1 MKVVLLSIQSIKNM
15 NMQQYDSAESG
26 YLMGGFE
33 GIDLTFTE
41 VEVLWQTNHHLLA
54 RAKRYGRWWMLK
66 TLKQD
71 VAEQTIYQQ
80 MLRKEMEMLMH
91 LQHPYI
97 VQTVGLER
105 VEGLGMCIVMEY
117 VDGMRL
123 SEWLK
128 LPQNRENRYK
138 LTIQLLEAMEYVHA
152 SGMVHR
158 DLKPENILVT
168 RNGANIKLIDFGLAD
183 NDHMAILKQ
192 PAGTAEYIAPEQAVH
207 AIPDARNDIYSLGK
221 IIRLLLPERSF
232 KSIACRCLKPID
244 SRYQNVPQLIR
255 AIQSRKSSKQ
265 RIPIAFSI
273 ALIVVL
279 TAGLTVQTWKL
290 QKRDSERMRVQ
301 TAIEVGIEKVDK
313 AFQQSG
319 LTERLDTCTN
329 FVFISD
335 YFYAHSLDG
344 SNAANAYLDSIRSS
358 FSQIEMSE
366 ISIAIHLRVGELQKA
381 WTDKLT
387 ELTTKMLE

>member
-1 MKVVLLSIQSIKNM
+1 M
-15 NMQQYDSAESG
+15 NMQQYDSTESG

-97 VQTVGLER
+97 AQTVGLEL

-128 LPQNRENRYK
+128 MPQNMENRYK

-152 SGMVHR
+152 TGMVHR
-158 DLKPENILVT
+158 DLKPGNILVT

-192 PAGTAEYIAPEQAVH
+192 PAGTADYIAPEQATN
-207 AIPDARNDIYSLGK
+207 AIPDVRNDIYSLGK
-221 IIRLLLPERSF
+221 IIRLLLPERTF
-232 KSIACRCLKPID
+232 KAVACKCLKPID
-244 SRYQNVPQLIR
+244 IRYQNVGQLLK
-255 AIQSRKSSKQ
+255 AIKSRRQNKRYMATTLAFIVIICLMVALGIQTRELQTQKQ
-265 RIPIAFSI
+265 Q
-273 ALIVVL
+273 
-279 TAGLTVQTWKL
+279 QTRL
-290 QKRDSERMRVQ
+290 HY
-301 TAIEVGIEKVDK
+301 AIEVGIEKVDK

>member
-1 MKVVLLSIQSIKNM
+1 M
-15 NMQQYDSAESG
+15 NMQQYDSTDSG
-26 YLMGGFE
+26 YLMDGFE
-33 GIDLTFTE
+33 SIGIAFTD
-41 VEVLWQTNHHLLA
+41 VELLWQTNHHLLA
-54 RAKRYGRWWMLK
+54 RSKRYGRWWMLK
-66 TLKQD
+66 ALKRD

-80 MLRKEMEMLMH
+80 MLRKELEMLMH

-117 VDGMRL
+117 VDGVRL
-123 SEWLK
+123 GEWLK
-128 LPQNRENRYK
+128 MPQNMENRYK

-168 RNGANIKLIDFGLAD
+168 RNGGNVKLIDFGLAD

-207 AIPDARNDIYSLGK
+207 AIPDTRNDIYSLGK

-244 SRYQNVPQLIR
+244 SRYQNVTQLIR

-273 ALIVVL
+273 ALIVAL
-279 TAGLTVQTWKL
+279 TAGLAVQTWKL

-301 TAIEVGIEKVDK
+301 TAIEVGIENVDW
-313 AFQQSG
+313 AFQQTG
-319 LTERLDTCTN
+319 VDERLDTCTN
-329 FVFISD
+329 FLYISD
-335 YFYAHSLDG
+335 IYNAHWMDG
-344 SNAANAYLDSIRSS
+344 SNAANAYLDSIRPH
-358 FSQIEMSE
+358 FSLVEMSE
-366 ISIAIHLRVGELQKA
+366 ITTAIHIRVGERQKV
-381 WTDKLT
+381 WVDKMT
-387 ELTTKMLE
+387 ELTSKGIE